1 VALGAGWGGG
11 SSTSSKRPGGR
22 TELMRPAI
30 FICLLFLLAVAGCGG
45 GDSGPDQGGTSDRA
59 AVETAA
65 RGYIVQEQADEDDPE
80 QAGAIAFSKVEVQGD
95 SAEVEAKSSATGNR
109 YEVDM
114 SKSGNSWKGATLL
127 TDRPSEPTQGS
138 DTSQDGDP
146 TQGPGQQA
154 STDQVETQIE
164 QRLLKLVR
172 IEGQAECPPEIKI
185 RRGNNFTCK
194 VVGAKRPTVIE
205 VTQKDDQG
213 NLGFKVSSRTPDP

>member
-1 VALGAGWGGG
+1 MHRFVA
-11 SSTSSKRPGGR
+11 
-22 TELMRPAI
+22 
-30 FICLLFLLAVAGCGG
+30 FIALLAGLALAGCGG
-45 GDSGPDQGGTSDRA
+45 DDSSPQQGGTSDRA

-65 RGYIVQEQADEDDPE
+65 RGYVVQQQADEDDPE
-80 QAGAIAFSKVEVQGD
+80 QAGAISFTKVEVQGD

-109 YEVDM
+109 YEIDM
-114 SKSGNSWKGATLL
+114 TKSGNSWKGGTIL
-127 TDRPSEPTQGS
+127 TDRPSEPTQ
-138 DTSQDGDP
+138 DGDP
-146 TQGPGQQA
+146 TQGSGQKA

-194 VVGAKRPTVIE
+194 VVGASRPTVIE

-213 NLGFKVSSRTPDP
+213 NLGFKISSRTPDP